1 MSDGVRYARQ
11 PRGLQWSFLALKTF
25 DFKTLFA

>member
-11 PRGLQWSFLALKTF
+11 PRGLQWSFLALKMF